1 MKIMKIIHIVILFSV
16 IIFFCNCAFGKAEI
30 TENQANT
37 QSPQKSSV
45 TAQPQALISPSPTN
59 AVARQATPTSGM
71 KEAEA
76 VSPSPTESAVEIPS
90 GQATPSINP
99 KKKPAKTAAQTGKI
113 KLFIDKLI
121 REQKDRKAL
130 TAKIEIKTT
139 YLDADMTQKV
149 KGDVM
154 IKKPDKFYVHYT
166 EPNEQAMISD
176 GKMLWIY
183 TPKLNQ
189 VIKQNVKEANL
200 NMHFYID
207 LETSIAF
214 FAKNSKTKLDE
225 QNENYYDLKMIPL
238 HKKDMDFD
246 SIEVK
251 IGKKD
256 LLPSYMSMKMANTM
270 VEVEFSDIVTYNS
283 AQLGETPALSDD
295 KFVFK
300 APEGVEEID
309 GSALTG
315 ESEGSGAGA
324 EKKNK
329 GEEK

>member
-1 MKIMKIIHIVILFSV
+1 MKIMKIIHIIILFNV
-16 IIFFCNCAFGKAEI
+16 IIFFCNCAKAEI
-30 TENQANT
+30 VENQYNT
-37 QSPQKSSV
+37 QLPHKASI
-45 TAQPQALISPSPTN
+45 TAQAQALSSPSPTN
-59 AVARQATPTSGM
+59 AVAGQATATSAV
-71 KEAEA
+71 KEAAAET
-76 VSPSPTESAVEIPS
+76 PSPTGSAPTIPENY
-90 GQATPSINP
+90 ATPQITP
-99 KKKPAKTAAQTGKI
+99 KKNAAKTTTPTGKI
-113 KLFIDKLI
+113 QLFIDKLI

-139 YLDADMTQKV
+139 YVDADMTQKV

-176 GKMLWIY
+176 GITLWIY

-207 LETSIAF
+207 LETSIAY

-225 QNENYYDLKMIPL
+225 QNPDYYDLKMIPL
-238 HKKDMDFD
+238 HKKEMDFD
-246 SIEVK
+246 AIEVK

-256 LLPSYMSMKMANTM
+256 LLPLYMSMKMENTL
-270 VEVEFSDIVTYNS
+270 VEVRFSDIVTYTA
-283 AQLGETPALSDD
+283 AQAGETAALSDD

-309 GSALTG
+309 GNSLTG
-315 ESEGSGAGA
+315 ENEGSGAGT
-324 EKKNK
+324 EKQNK